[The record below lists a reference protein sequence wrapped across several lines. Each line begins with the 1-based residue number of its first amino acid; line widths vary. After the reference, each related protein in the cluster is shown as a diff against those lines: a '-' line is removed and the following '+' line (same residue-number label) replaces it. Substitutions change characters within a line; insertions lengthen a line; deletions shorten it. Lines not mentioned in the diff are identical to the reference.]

1 MHESMTDVKGY
12 LSWGA
17 HIGIRSKRRDLAII
31 YSQTPAAAAA
41 VFTRNVVKAEPVK
54 LSRRHMENGRIQ
66 AIVVNS
72 GNANACTGERGRRDA
87 QMMADVTAEELGI
100 PVEDVFVAS
109 TGLIGKPLPSK
120 KVSEGIRTVA
130 SKLSGRK
137 IAGKLT
143 SNAILTTDTFAKEG
157 YTSFSLR
164 GNRIR
169 MGGIAKGSGMI
180 HPDMG
185 TMLAFI
191 ICDMAISSELLQ
203 RALEEVT
210 RDTFNMISVDGD
222 TSTNDTVCVLCN
234 GAAGNRKVTREGEA
248 YDTFRRHLR
257 KLCAHLA
264 RLIVSDGE
272 GATKLVEYR
281 VQGAPSDT
289 AARRIARTISNS
301 NLVRTAMFGRDPNW
315 GRILAAAGRAGVGFD
330 PERLDLSIGT
340 SKGTVLIMKRGQP
353 TDYDRTHAKRKM
365 RASRI
370 DVILDMHQGDGSATA
385 WGSDFSYEYVRI
397 NAEYST

>member
-31 YSQTPAAAAA
+31 YSKTPAAAAA
-41 VFTRNVVKAEPVK
+41 VFTRNVVQAEPVK

-72 GNANACTGERGRRDA
+72 GNANACTGEQGRRDA

-100 PVEDVFVAS
+100 LPEDVFVAS
-109 TGLIGKPLPSK
+109 TGLIGKPLPSQ

-157 YTSFSLR
+157 YTSFTLD
-164 GNRIR
+164 GKKVR

-191 ICDMAISSELLQ
+191 ICDMAISAELLGT
-203 RALEEVT
+203 ALEEVN

-222 TSTNDTVCVLCN
+222 TSTNDAVCVLCN
-234 GAAGNRKVTREGEA
+234 GAAGNSEVTEEGKA
-248 YDTFRRHLR
+248 YDRFRRHLR
-257 KLCAHLA
+257 KMCAHLA

-272 GATKLVEYR
+272 GATKLIEYR
-281 VQGAPSDT
+281 VQNAPDDAS
-289 AARRIARTISNS
+289 ARRIARTISNS

-315 GRILAAAGRAGVGFD
+315 GRIIAAAGRAGVDFD
-330 PERLDLSIGT
+330 PNRLDLSIGT
-340 SKGTVLIMKRGQP
+340 SRGAVRIMEDGQP

-365 RASRI
+365 RATHI
-370 DVILDMHQGDGSATA
+370 EVLLDMHQGEGCATA
-385 WGSDFSYEYVRI
+385 LGSDFSYEYVRI

>member
-31 YSQTPAAAAA
+31 YSKTPAAAAT
-41 VFTRNVVKAEPVK
+41 VFTRNVVQAEPVK

-72 GNANACTGERGRRDA
+72 GNANACTGEQGRRDA

-100 PVEDVFVAS
+100 LPEDVFVAS
-109 TGLIGKPLPSK
+109 TGLIGKPLPSQ

-157 YTSFSLR
+157 YTSFTLD
-164 GNRIR
+164 GKKVR

-191 ICDMAISSELLQ
+191 ICDMAID
-203 RALEEVT
+203 RK
-210 RDTFNMISVDGD
+210 SV
-222 TSTNDTVCVLCN
+222 V
-234 GAAGNRKVTREGEA
+234 
-248 YDTFRRHLR
+248 
-257 KLCAHLA
+257 
-264 RLIVSDGE
+264 
-272 GATKLVEYR
+272 
-281 VQGAPSDT
+281 
-289 AARRIARTISNS
+289 
-301 NLVRTAMFGRDPNW
+301 
-315 GRILAAAGRAGVGFD
+315 
-330 PERLDLSIGT
+330 
-340 SKGTVLIMKRGQP
+340 
-353 TDYDRTHAKRKM
+353 
-365 RASRI
+365 
-370 DVILDMHQGDGSATA
+370 
-385 WGSDFSYEYVRI
+385 
-397 NAEYST
+397 